1 MKKIV
6 VIGGGGHAKVVID
19 IIKKNGYEPSE
30 IEVLD
35 DNLEVGSDILSCK
48 VAGKVEDVL
57 KYNKD
62 TKFIIAIG
70 INQVREKISKEY
82 DLDYSTFIHP
92 SAVIGEDVIVG
103 KGSVIM
109 GGSVINSGSI
119 IGNHTIINTSV
130 SVDHDSNI
138 DDFVHLSPG
147 VHMGGSVSIGKGTWL
162 GVGTSVKNNVIIG
175 EDIIIGVGSVVVK
188 DINEK
193 GTYVGN
199 PLIKIK

>member
-1 MKKIV
+1 MIKIV

-19 IIKKNGYEPSE
+19 IIKESGYEASE

-35 DNLEVGSDILSCK
+35 DNLDVGSKILSCK
-48 VAGKVEDVL
+48 VAGKVKDVL

-62 TKFIIAIG
+62 TKFVIAIG
-70 INQVREKISKEY
+70 NNKVREEISKKY
-82 DLDYSTFIHP
+82 KLDYSTFIHP
-92 SAVIGEDVIVG
+92 SAVIGEDVTVG

-109 GGSVINSGSI
+109 GGSVINSGSR
-119 IGNHTIINTSV
+119 IGKHNIINTSV

-147 VHMGGSVSIGKGTWL
+147 VHMGGSVNIGKGSWL
-162 GVGTSVKNNVIIG
+162 GVGTSVKNNITIG
-175 EDIIIGVGSVVVK
+175 EDITIGVGSVVVK

-193 GTYVGN
+193 GVYVGN
-199 PLIKIK
+199 PLKRIK